1 MTCWGYTGAKG
12 PDNWGSLSPDY
23 ATCAIGRMQSPID
36 ITGAFPVNGP
46 ALKFD
51 YKPSPL
57 KILNS
62 GHTLQVNYAP
72 GSTLTVAGEIYELL
86 QFHFHVPSEHAFDGL
101 RTAMEAHFVHKNPAG
116 VLAVIG
122 VMMETGAQN
131 HALAAVFDNVPTEAG
146 VEVDVAGTTVDA
158 SAILPTATTGY
169 FHYKGSL
176 TTPPCSEGVHWF
188 IFPDA
193 IEASAEQVANFE
205 RMFGHNARPLQKR
218 NDRLLIVSS

>member
-1 MTCWGYTGAKG
+1 MTRWGYTGVEG
-12 PDNWGSLSPDY
+12 PDNWGSLSGDY

-36 ITGAFPVNGP
+36 ITGAFPVKGP

-51 YKPSPL
+51 YRPTPL

-62 GHTLQVNYAP
+62 GHTLQINYAP
-72 GSTLTVAGEIYELL
+72 GSTLAVAGEIYELL
-86 QFHFHVPSEHAFDGL
+86 QFHFHIPSEHAFNGL

-116 VLAVIG
+116 VLAVVG

-131 HALAAVFDNVPTEAG
+131 HALATVFDNIPTEAG
-146 VEVDVAGTTVDA
+146 TEVDVAGATVDA
-158 SAILPTATTGY
+158 SAILPTETTGY

-188 IFPDA
+188 IFPDV
-193 IEASAEQVANFE
+193 IEVSAEQVANFK
-205 RMFGHNARPLQKR
+205 RIFGHNSRPLQKR
-218 NDRLLIVSS
+218 NERLLIISS